1 VSYTNRVRTLLIED
15 EEYDVRRVHNT
26 LRPYVHLIACDDLVS
41 DGYSALEMLRTH
53 PDVFDVVI
61 MDFQIAGGLMG
72 ERLIREIK
80 GIDPSVQVIVVTKMT
95 VSVAD
100 VEFANR
106 LLTAGA
112 FWYCTKYPGDIEAHI
127 YQPTDFVLGIL
138 NAGNKRRLERQQQ
151 VSTRKL
157 MRNIET
163 ILGQKT
169 MIGSSAALRKLAE
182 EVERCARSDAS
193 VLITGSSGTGKELV
207 ATNIHYRSK
216 RKLENFVAVNCG
228 SIPHELVESELFGY
242 VKGAFTG
249 ANATKAGLF
258 ETASGGTLFLDEVS
272 ELPLSAQV
280 KLLRVLQEGEIEK
293 IGRTGRVAVDVRI
306 VAASNRDLRTEVD
319 EKRFR
324 EDLFFRLNVLPV
336 YVPSLRERPE
346 DTVDLLH
353 HYLQSYSVDMGRPVP
368 AMSEEGLRLMLAYT
382 WPGNVRELKN
392 VIQRLLLRVDTEISE
407 YDVREALGPRA
418 SVSHTNEGLL
428 IDFGKTGDLLSLRE
442 MERVFRER
450 YLMFVRQQSKSDADA
465 AKRLGLAPPNYH
477 RMCKELGIK

>member
-1 VSYTNRVRTLLIED
+1 VNHPTRIRTLLIED

-26 LRPYVHLIACDDLVS
+26 LRPYAHLIQCDDLVS
-41 DGYSALEMLRTH
+41 DGYTALELVRAH
-53 PDVFDVVI
+53 PDTFDVVI

-72 ERLIREIK
+72 ERLITEIK
-80 GIDPSVQVIVVTKMT
+80 AIDQSVQVIVVTKMT
-95 VSVAD
+95 VNVAD

-106 LLTAGA
+106 LMTAGA

-127 YQPTDFVLGIL
+127 YQPTDFVLSIL
-138 NAGNKRRLERQQQ
+138 NAANKRRLERQQQ
-151 VSTRKL
+151 VSNRKL
-157 MRNIET
+157 LRNIES
-163 ILGQKT
+163 ILEQKT
-169 MIGSSAALRKLAE
+169 MIGSSVALALLIE
-182 EVERCARSDAS
+182 EVDRCARSEAA

-207 ATNIHYRSK
+207 ATNIHYRSR

-242 VKGAFTG
+242 VKGSFTG

-258 ETASGGTLFLDEVS
+258 ETAHGGTLFLDEVS

-293 IGRTGRVAVDVRI
+293 IGRTGRIAVDVRI
-306 VAASNRDLRTEVD
+306 IAASNKDLRAEV
-319 EKRFR
+319 EERRFR

-336 YVPSLRERPE
+336 FVPPLRERPE
-346 DTVDLLH
+346 DTVALMH
-353 HYLQSYSVDMGRPVP
+353 HYLQAFAADMGRPVP
-368 AMSEEGLRLMLAYT
+368 VLSEEGLRILKGYT

-392 VIQRLLLRVDTEISE
+392 VIQRLLLRVEAEISE
-407 YDVREALGPRA
+407 YDVREALGAHGR
-418 SVSHTNEGLL
+418 VSHTTEGLL
-428 IDFGKTGDLLSLRE
+428 IDFGRTGDLPSLRE

-450 YLMFVRQQSKSDADA
+450 YLMHVRGQSQSDAEA

>member
-1 VSYTNRVRTLLIED
+1 MTTPTRIRTLLIED

-26 LRPYVHLIACDDLVS
+26 LRPYAHLIQCDDLVS
-41 DGYSALEMLRTH
+41 DGYTALELLRAH
-53 PDVFDVVI
+53 PGAFDVVI

-72 ERLIREIK
+72 ERLITAIK
-80 GIDPSVQVIVVTKMT
+80 TNDPSVQVIVVTKMT
-95 VSVAD
+95 VNVAD

-106 LLTAGA
+106 LMTAGA

-127 YQPTDFVLGIL
+127 YQPTDFVLSIL
-138 NAGNKRRLERQQQ
+138 NAANKCRLERQQQ
-151 VSTRKL
+151 ISNRKL
-157 MRNIET
+157 MRNVEA

-169 MIGSSAALRKLAE
+169 MIGTSTMLRTLVE
-182 EVERCARSDAS
+182 EVDRCARSDAS

-207 ATNIHYRSK
+207 ATNIHYRSR

-249 ANATKAGLF
+249 ANTTKAGLF
-258 ETASGGTLFLDEVS
+258 ETASGGSLFLDEVS
-272 ELPLSAQV
+272 ELPLAAQV

-306 VAASNRDLRTEVD
+306 IAASNKDLRIEV
-319 EKRFR
+319 EERRFR

-346 DTVDLLH
+346 DTVALLH
-353 HYLQSYSVDMGRPVP
+353 HFLQSYAVDMGRQVP
-368 AMSEEGLRLMLAYT
+368 GLSAEGLRLLQAYT
-382 WPGNVRELKN
+382 WPGNVRELMN
-392 VIQRLLLRVDTEISE
+392 VIQRLLLRVENVITE
-407 YDVREALGPRA
+407 YDVREALGPHGQ
-418 SVSHTNEGLL
+418 VSHTSDGLL
-428 IDFGKTGDLLSLRE
+428 IDFGGTGDLPSLRE

-450 YLMFVRQQSKSDADA
+450 YLLFVRQQSQSDAEA

>member
-1 VSYTNRVRTLLIED
+1 MNHQSRIRTLLIED
-15 EEYDVRRVHNT
+15 EDYDVRRVHNT
-26 LRPYVHLIACDDLVS
+26 LRPYAHLIQCDDLVS
-41 DGYSALEMLRTH
+41 DGYTALDLLRAH
-53 PDVFDVVI
+53 PDTFDVVI

-72 ERLIREIK
+72 ERLITEIK
-80 GIDPSVQVIVVTKMT
+80 AIDPSVQVIVVTKMT
-95 VSVAD
+95 VNVAD

-106 LLTAGA
+106 LMTAGA

-127 YQPTDFVLGIL
+127 YQPTDFVLSIL
-138 NAGNKRRLERQQQ
+138 NAATKRRLERQQQ
-151 VSTRKL
+151 ASNRKL
-157 MRNIET
+157 LRNIET
-163 ILGQKT
+163 ILDQKT
-169 MIGSSAALRKLAE
+169 MIGTSAAIRSLID
-182 EVERCARSDAS
+182 EVDRCARSDAS

-207 ATNIHYRSK
+207 ATNVHYRSR
-216 RKLENFVAVNCG
+216 RKMENFVAVNCG
-228 SIPHELVESELFGY
+228 SIPHDLVESELFGY

-249 ANATKAGLF
+249 ANTTKAGLF
-258 ETASGGTLFLDEVS
+258 ETANGGTLFLDEVS

-293 IGRTGRVAVDVRI
+293 IGRTGRIAVDVRI
-306 VAASNRDLRTEVD
+306 IAATNKDLREEVE

-346 DTVDLLH
+346 DIVALLN
-353 HYLQSYSVDMGRPVP
+353 HYLQSTAIDMGRAVP
-368 AMSEEGLRLMLAYT
+368 ALSDEGLRILMAYS

-392 VIQRLLLRVDTEISE
+392 VIQRLLLRVEEGITE
-407 YDVREALGPRA
+407 YDVREALGPHA
-418 SVSHTNEGLL
+418 HVSHTSEGLL

-450 YLMFVRQQSKSDADA
+450 YLLYVRGQSQSDAEA